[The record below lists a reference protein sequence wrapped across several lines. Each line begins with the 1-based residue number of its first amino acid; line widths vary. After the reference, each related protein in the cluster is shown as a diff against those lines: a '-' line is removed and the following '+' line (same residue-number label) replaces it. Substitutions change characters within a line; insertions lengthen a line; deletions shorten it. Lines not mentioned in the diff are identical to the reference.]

1 MKLSK
6 LTVCALALTACSAA
20 FASPKVAIPSAQHA
34 QVYENY
40 VTNFKSGEDCY
51 KGVASAQVTYGFIA
65 GLPLNGWADF
75 VATDGFKKGGMDLFY
90 KASVSGTTKVSYLQ
104 EIGLSEQ
111 KYTDFLKSIA
121 AYDEYYVSL
130 RSIGYDHDTGY
141 QALFDEQYKKCA
153 THFNVAPLNA
163 ENSAPIF
170 EEVKGNAAIR
180 QVTWDALM
188 LYLNETGRAADFAEA
203 FK

>member
-20 FASPKVAIPSAQHA
+20 FASPKVALPSDKHA

-51 KGVASAQVTYGFIA
+51 KGVATAQMTYGFIA
-65 GLPLNGWADF
+65 ELPLDGWANF
-75 VATDGFKKGGMDLFY
+75 VGTEGFKKSGMDVFY
-90 KASVSGTTKVSYLQ
+90 KATVGGTTKVSYLQ
-104 EIGLSEQ
+104 SIGLTEQ

-153 THFNVAPLNA
+153 THFNVEPLNA

-170 EEVKGNAAIR
+170 DEVKANASIS
-180 QVTWDALM
+180 QITWDALM
-188 LYLNETGRAADFAEA
+188 AYLKESSRASDFAEA